1 MNRSLGILLNKSNL
15 IEIYGPIKKELL
27 QIEKRL
33 HTLLSRDADKYVAEI
48 GNYILKKP
56 GKRLRPALVL
66 LSARLG
72 SSIKPKVIDL
82 AAAIELIHTA
92 TLIHDDIIDRAEKR
106 RSQKSVNIKYG
117 RDAAILFGDFLYSKA
132 FELIA
137 SLNSV
142 PIIMLLLKNAG
153 TICRGEIEQLHKPQN
168 SIMKI
173 NDYLKIIEEKTAS
186 LFATCCEAGAIL
198 SGSSGKNILA
208 LKQYGHNLGMG
219 FQIIDDYL
227 DMAGDEPRVGKE
239 VAVKYCNLAASKLSG
254 IRSSAAKSSLI
265 KLSGFVLGQA
275 N

>member
-1 MNRSLGILLNKSNL
+1 MNKSNL